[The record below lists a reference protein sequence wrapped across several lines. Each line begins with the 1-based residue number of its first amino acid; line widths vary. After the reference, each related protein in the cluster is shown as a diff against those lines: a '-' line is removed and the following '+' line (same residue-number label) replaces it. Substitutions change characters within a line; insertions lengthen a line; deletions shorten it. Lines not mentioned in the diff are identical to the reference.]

1 MANSVRIQT
10 DPRMALLGFTDL
22 QLTDPELKDVVHLH
36 RPGMLPDEMEG
47 WVLRLQEHTQGWM
60 GGVILALAQ
69 AGEIGKRAPDTS
81 DTSVLFDYFATEVLQ
96 QQSAQEQ
103 EWLLTLSAL
112 PSMTRGMA
120 AALTGAEKAGALL
133 ERLARRGYFTER
145 RKDVEVQYQFHPRFR
160 EFLRAYAQEHWEAEK
175 IHDLQEQAATL
186 LKAEGRR
193 EEAMALYVENQQ
205 WTEFLNILLPA
216 APQYMNQGKVQTLA
230 AWLMQ
235 IPKDIVAAAPWCQ
248 YWQATCVMTTNPDSS
263 VPLFERVFHRFE
275 AEGDQT
281 GILLAW
287 CGIVDAIQLS
297 FRQYSRL
304 DAWVKTLE
312 DFQDA
317 HKEYPSQE
325 IEIRVK
331 ATLFSAL
338 VSRFGVLIK
347 GDDTSPEFLKLTK
360 EIEEFLHQIPD
371 ITIRTQL
378 AWHLWKFYTWKG
390 DLVAARSVLANLS
403 LPIRCYPQATV
414 AHLIFHGMAGFQGWL
429 DHDVQTCLAHYQ
441 EGVKY
446 FDKGQSPVLDAW
458 VLEQGVCGYVL
469 NQELLK
475 AMTICDLML
484 KKFQDDGGVGEI
496 HARIHTAW
504 LASLSGHSDQAISQK
519 ERILDL
525 VVNFEF
531 PFMEGHYRIC
541 LVFFLIH
548 QKDFIQANE
557 EFQIVK
563 SQTRLMKVQAL
574 DYQVAIA
581 EAKLAYV
588 QGKAQHGRQAIA
600 AALSISRTTGFMFL
614 KGVIPDMLAWLCNQA
629 LEAGIEEAQ
638 AKKII
643 ATLKLS
649 PPSEGVSYKW
659 PFAVRMTTLGNFVL
673 STEQAEKGPIKKIP
687 KRQVLFLKVLLALGG
702 KDVPQEKMANILWP
716 DADGDRA
723 YRSFI
728 VTLTRVRNMLGH
740 KDAILLES
748 GRVSLN
754 PNRCWIDIL
763 AFEQLVARADTT
775 WHEKQVDESLPLYE
789 QARVMYRGP
798 FLPQEDDELWTQSM
812 RVRLDKRYQ
821 HVIDQLRTGYEQ
833 TGEWSKAVEVLEQ
846 TQYVDAPP
854 IL

>member
-1 MANSVRIQT
+1 MTPEYFANLPVFAQHFFEQFYRKLKTPFLLVFDNYHELPLDSSFHTLVLKAIEGMPAHGTMLIMSRNVPPPMLARVQVEQ
-10 DPRMALLGFTDL
+10 RMALLGFTDL

-36 RPGMLPDEMEG
+36 RPGMPPDEMEG

-96 QQSAQEQ
+96 QQAAQEQ

-145 RKDVEVQYQFHPRFR
+145 RKDVELQYQFHPRFR

-429 DHDVQTCLAHYQ
+429 
-441 EGVKY
+441 
-446 FDKGQSPVLDAW
+446 
-458 VLEQGVCGYVL
+458 
-469 NQELLK
+469 
-475 AMTICDLML
+475 
-484 KKFQDDGGVGEI
+484 
-496 HARIHTAW
+496 
-504 LASLSGHSDQAISQK
+504 
-519 ERILDL
+519 
-525 VVNFEF
+525 
-531 PFMEGHYRIC
+531 
-541 LVFFLIH
+541 
-548 QKDFIQANE
+548 
-557 EFQIVK
+557 
-563 SQTRLMKVQAL
+563 
-574 DYQVAIA
+574 
-581 EAKLAYV
+581 
-588 QGKAQHGRQAIA
+588 
-600 AALSISRTTGFMFL
+600 
-614 KGVIPDMLAWLCNQA
+614 
-629 LEAGIEEAQ
+629 
-638 AKKII
+638 
-643 ATLKLS
+643 
-649 PPSEGVSYKW
+649 
-659 PFAVRMTTLGNFVL
+659 
-673 STEQAEKGPIKKIP
+673 
-687 KRQVLFLKVLLALGG
+687 
-702 KDVPQEKMANILWP
+702 
-716 DADGDRA
+716 
-723 YRSFI
+723 RS
-728 VTLTRVRNMLGH
+728 
-740 KDAILLES
+740 
-748 GRVSLN
+748 
-754 PNRCWIDIL
+754 
-763 AFEQLVARADTT
+763 
-775 WHEKQVDESLPLYE
+775 
-789 QARVMYRGP
+789 
-798 FLPQEDDELWTQSM
+798 
-812 RVRLDKRYQ
+812 
-821 HVIDQLRTGYEQ
+821 
-833 TGEWSKAVEVLEQ
+833 
-846 TQYVDAPP
+846 
-854 IL
+854 